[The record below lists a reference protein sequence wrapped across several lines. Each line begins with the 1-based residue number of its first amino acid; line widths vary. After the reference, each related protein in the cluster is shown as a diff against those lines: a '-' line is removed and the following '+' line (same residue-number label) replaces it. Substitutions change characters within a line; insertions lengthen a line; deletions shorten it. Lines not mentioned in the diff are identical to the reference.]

1 MYPYDQ
7 FKSESIPSGSFFKK
21 NYQLFAVVLLSFI
34 TCICSIP
41 LHGQPLVIYAAAD
54 GTGDGSSYNEATAL
68 PDALTQAQSA
78 DSAVVYLVPGTYEL
92 SNTLE
97 VTLSTDDKS
106 GIHLIG
112 GIMPDGTISHDRDIT
127 IIDGGNTL
135 QILRLNAHAKNARLN
150 MGVTGITFRNA
161 LTSDDGN
168 PATVDHGGAISAY
181 EGNWDS
187 TGVIILRIE
196 HCTFMDN
203 KTSDSK
209 SGGAIYS
216 NCLLY
221 ISDCEFL
228 RNEAYNGGAI
238 MAGSPAS
245 GDRNSVIS
253 IEECEFEENKNYG
266 NQGSSIWHNL
276 TLKIRKC
283 MFHGMLD
290 GSEIGPGSCV
300 WGDSYS
306 TTYISQSAFTNLVCK
321 YWGSAFQTFGG
332 SAYIDNCIFKDNKA
346 GGISGA
352 TDGYGALAFYHN
364 SRPATT
370 KRITNCTFSGNYS
383 RYGAS
388 TYGGAIHNRGLSSDD
403 FLVSNCIFW
412 GNGTMPVV
420 TQMGVAKISFSNI
433 EGGMPTGFVDGG
445 NNINSDPLFSDQL
458 LHIQKNS
465 PCYNTG
471 TNTFEPQATEDFEG
485 HTRILSG
492 VVDMGAYEINTPPD
506 SLWLSN
512 LVFAENLDSASVV
525 ATVSGRDPDPEDAG
539 NLLFGLIPGD
549 GSNDIDNHLFAL
561 DGQELKFLAVGDYE
575 TDSIFN
581 IHIGIMDPND
591 GHFEKAFTLKLLD
604 SNDPV
609 EVTGSVTTPQ
619 SILAGQAYSYSY
631 PEDLFYDQDGT
642 ENLAVT
648 AGLENGYALP
658 DWLIFDAPSRTFSG
672 TPENDDA
679 DSLVIEIHAEDPEGS
694 SASVT
699 FGLKVEPVESVENP
713 EATVLQIYPNPAH
726 EYITVRFRENEKFEQ
741 IRILTLNGACIIQQD
756 HTNGTSCKLDLH
768 KLTPGIYILEA
779 VGQKCR
785 YMKLVKQ

>member
-1 MYPYDQ
+1 MYPFEQ
-7 FKSESIPSGSFFKK
+7 FKSASILPGSFFKK
-21 NYQLFAVVLLSFI
+21 TRQLFAVLLLSFI
-34 TCICSIP
+34 ACICCIS
-41 LHGQPLVIYAAAD
+41 LHGQPIVIYAAAD
-54 GTGDGSSYNEATAL
+54 GTGDGSSYNDATTL
-68 PDALTQAQSA
+68 PDALTQAQTA
-78 DSAVVYLVPGTYEL
+78 DSAIVYLVPGTYEL

-106 GIHLIG
+106 GIHMIG

-127 IIDGGNTL
+127 IIDGGNTH
-135 QILRLNAHAKNARLN
+135 QILRLNTHAQNARLN
-150 MGVTGITFRNA
+150 MGITGITFRNA

-168 PATVDHGGAISAY
+168 AATFDHGGAISAY

-216 NCLLY
+216 NCLIY
-221 ISDCEFL
+221 ITDCEFL

-238 MAGSPAS
+238 LAGSPAS

-253 IEECEFEENKNYG
+253 IEESEFEENKNYG
-266 NQGSSIWHNL
+266 NQGSSIYHNL

-283 MFHGMLD
+283 KFHGMFD

-300 WGDSYS
+300 WGDIYS

-332 SAYIDNCIFKDNKA
+332 NAYIDNCVFKDNKA

-352 TDGYGALAFYHN
+352 TDGYGAVAFYHSN
-364 SRPATT
+364 IPATT

-388 TYGGAIHNRGLSSDD
+388 TYGGAIHNRGLSNDD

-420 TQMGVAKISFSNI
+420 TQMGVASISYSVI
-433 EGGMPTGFVDGG
+433 EGGALTGFADGG
-445 NNINSDPLFSDQL
+445 NNKNEDPQFSDTL
-458 LHIQKNS
+458 LHIPKTS
-465 PCYNTG
+465 PCYNAG
-471 TNTFEPQATEDFEG
+471 TNSFEPEATEDFEG

-492 VVDMGAYEINTPPD
+492 TVDMGAYEINTPPD

-512 LVFAENLDSASVV
+512 LTFAENLDSASVV

-539 NLLFGLIPGD
+539 KFRFGLIPGD
-549 GSNDIDNHLFAL
+549 GSNDIDNQLFAL
-561 DGQELKFLAVGDYE
+561 EGQELKFLAVGDYE
-575 TDSIFN
+575 TDSVFN
-581 IHIGIMDPND
+581 IHIGMMDPSD
-591 GHFEKAFTLKLLD
+591 GHHEKSFTLKLMD
-604 SNDPV
+604 ANDPV

-619 SILAGQAYSYSY
+619 SILVGQTYSYTY
-631 PEDLFYDQDGT
+631 PEDLFYDQDGNET
-642 ENLAVT
+642 LVVS
-648 AGLENGYALP
+648 AGLENGSELP
-658 DWLIFDAPSRTFSG
+658 GWLTFDATSRTFSG
-672 TPENDDA
+672 TPENSDA
-679 DSLVIEIHAEDPEGS
+679 DSLVIEIRAEDPEGS
-694 SASVT
+694 NASVT
-699 FGLKVEPVESVENP
+699 FGLKVEPIESIENP

-726 EYITVRFRENEKFEQ
+726 EYITVRFHANEQVEQ
-741 IRILTLNGACIIQQD
+741 IRILTLNGVCVIQQD
-756 HTNGTSCKLDLH
+756 HVNESSCKLEIDQ
-768 KLTPGIYILEA
+768 LTPGIYVLEA

-785 YMKLVKQ
+785 YRKLVKH